1 LWSLPRNDLK
11 VVGIAKFGHWPNKF
25 CYFSI
30 TNKTPTV
37 SQFYAPVILVLF
49 VDTCCI
55 TDVILYVGV
64 MRPPEIS
71 TRQWL
76 PQKQQ

>member
-1 LWSLPRNDLK
+1 M
-11 VVGIAKFGHWPNKF
+11 
-25 CYFSI
+25 
-30 TNKTPTV
+30 
-37 SQFYAPVILVLF
+37 LF
-49 VDTCCI
+49 IDKCCI